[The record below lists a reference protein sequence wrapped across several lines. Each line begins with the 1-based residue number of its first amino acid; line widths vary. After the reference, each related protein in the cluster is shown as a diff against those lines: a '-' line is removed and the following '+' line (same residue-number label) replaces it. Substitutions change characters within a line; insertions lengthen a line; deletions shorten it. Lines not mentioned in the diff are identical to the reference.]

1 MPIPE
6 NVPFKEKPPLYE
18 PPAPPWEPPAP
29 LPQRRAN
36 LRLNT
41 AQPTNSVF
49 NNNLKKFGFPGR
61 DSPGL
66 SSPEAS
72 SCGGLGSP
80 VDTTGSLSDSFMMP
94 SESDN
99 RSNNGGGACYNLETG
114 EQISRP
120 AGDTSSIDTDA
131 QSAKKYQLHR
141 IEEESENFDDGHREG
156 PSRISSNQS
165 QDLNRAMPRS
175 ISQQLE
181 FMKKQL
187 H

>member
-1 MPIPE
+1 
-6 NVPFKEKPPLYE
+6 
-18 PPAPPWEPPAP
+18 
-29 LPQRRAN
+29 
-36 LRLNT
+36 
-41 AQPTNSVF
+41 
-49 NNNLKKFGFPGR
+49 
-61 DSPGL
+61 
-66 SSPEAS
+66 
-72 SCGGLGSP
+72 
-80 VDTTGSLSDSFMMP
+80 MMP